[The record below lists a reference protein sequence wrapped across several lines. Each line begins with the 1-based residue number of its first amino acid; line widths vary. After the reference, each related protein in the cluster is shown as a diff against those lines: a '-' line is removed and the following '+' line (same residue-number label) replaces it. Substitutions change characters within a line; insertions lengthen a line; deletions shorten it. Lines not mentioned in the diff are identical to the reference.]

1 MANLSM
7 IEKHNE
13 LFTKIS
19 RAKTVEDIRPLVPL
33 VKKFYSMYEGV
44 DNTAANRIY
53 EQCNKKLHELV
64 EENEMMFSRM
74 TARAESV
81 NNRMYD
87 FAEEQDDRQA
97 VNNMVLQIMSQLPK
111 VKTTANAG
119 GITKI
124 IEQSMKSVIGCK
136 AVLEL
141 MKYPTYID
149 MIDERQRQ
157 RAFDGSKSENQQTFE
172 KLKEKELAEVNKA
185 LSEVYLQGFHLRTLK
200 KQIVDFKKPTVW
212 SK

>member
-1 MANLSM
+1 MANISM
-7 IEKHNE
+7 IEEHNE
-13 LFTKIS
+13 LFT
-19 RAKTVEDIRPLVPL
+19 
-33 VKKFYSMYEGV
+33 KKFYSMYEGV

-53 EQCNKKLHELV
+53 ELCKKKLHELV
-64 EENEMMFSRM
+64 EENETIFSRM

-81 NNRMYD
+81 SNRMYD
-87 FAEEQDDRQA
+87 FAGEQDDRQA
-97 VNNMVLQIMSQLPK
+97 VNNMVLQLISQLPK
-111 VKTTANAG
+111 MKTTAS

-141 MKYPTYID
+141 MKYPAYID

-157 RAFDGSKSENQQTFE
+157 RAFDGSKSESQKTFE
-172 KLKEKELAEVNKA
+172 RLKEKELAEVNKA
-185 LSEVYLQGFHLRTLK
+185 LSDVYLQGFHLRTLE
-200 KQIVDFKKPTVW
+200 KQIIDFKKPTVW

>member
-1 MANLSM
+1 MANISM
-7 IEKHNE
+7 IEEHNE

-53 EQCNKKLHELV
+53 ELCKKKLHELV
-64 EENEMMFSRM
+64 EENETIFSRM

-81 NNRMYD
+81 SNRMYD
-87 FAEEQDDRQA
+87 FAGEQDDRQA
-97 VNNMVLQIMSQLPK
+97 VNNMVLQLISQLPK
-111 VKTTANAG
+111 MKTTAS

-141 MKYPTYID
+141 MKYPAYID

-157 RAFDGSKSENQQTFE
+157 RAFDGSKSESQKTFE
-172 KLKEKELAEVNKA
+172 RLKEKELAEVNKA
-185 LSEVYLQGFHLRTLK
+185 LSDVYLQGFHLRTLE
-200 KQIVDFKKPTVW
+200 KQIIDFKKPTVW

>member
-1 MANLSM
+1 MANTSM
-7 IEKHNE
+7 IEEHNE

-33 VKKFYSMYEGV
+33 VKKFYSMYESI
-44 DNTAANRIY
+44 DNTSANGIL
-53 EQCNKKLHELV
+53 ELLNKKLHDMV
-64 EENEMMFSRM
+64 AENEAIFARM
-74 TARAESV
+74 TERAESV
-81 NNRMYD
+81 SNRMYD
-87 FAEEQDDRQA
+87 FVGEQDDRQA
-97 VNNMVLQIMSQLPK
+97 VNNMVLQLMSQLPK

-119 GITKI
+119 VITKI

-141 MKYPTYID
+141 MKYPAYID

-157 RAFDGSKSENQQTFE
+157 RAFDGSKSESQQTFE

-185 LSEVYLQGFHLRTLK
+185 LSNVYLQGFHLRTLE
-200 KQIVDFKKPTVW
+200 KQIKDFKKPTLW